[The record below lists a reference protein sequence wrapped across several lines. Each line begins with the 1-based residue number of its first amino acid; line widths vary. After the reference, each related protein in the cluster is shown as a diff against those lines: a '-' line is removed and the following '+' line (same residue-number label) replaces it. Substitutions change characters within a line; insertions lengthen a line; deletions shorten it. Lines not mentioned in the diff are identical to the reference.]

1 MTNTQVLLPADVDRA
16 HLLGR
21 VFDPE
26 VNGPCLVAVE
36 GNELVDI
43 TSAGPTMSQLLN
55 DPDVLTTIARACVNG
70 RRWDIDDVLAAS
82 LQPMSTEVTFL
93 SPLDLQV
100 IKAAGVTFVESMLER
115 VVEERAHGDRQA
127 AHRIRED
134 LRAIIGGRL
143 DALVP
148 GSEEAERVKQLLIA
162 EGMWSAYLEVGIGV
176 QPEVFTKAP
185 ILSSVGTGQEIGI
198 RSDSSWNNPEPE
210 VVLVVDATG
219 RIVGVTLGNDVNHR
233 DIEGRSA
240 LLLGTAKDNNA
251 SCAVGPFIRL
261 LDQYFTMQNVNALD
275 VALKVHGEDGFVM
288 EGHSSMRNIS
298 RTPES
303 LVHHVIGDNHQYPD
317 GFALFTGTL
326 FAPTMDRYSQGN
338 GFTHAIGDV
347 VRISAPELGEL
358 SNTVNLSEKA
368 QPWTFGVTEL
378 MANLSRRGLLPT
390 A

>member
-1 MTNTQVLLPADVDRA
+1 MTTTHVLLPEDADRA

-21 VFDPE
+21 VFDPD

-43 TSAGPTMSQLLN
+43 TSAGPTMSQLLQ
-55 DPDVLTTIARACVNG
+55 DSDVLTTVARACATG
-70 RRWDIDDVLAAS
+70 RRWTLDDVLASS
-82 LQPMSTEVTFL
+82 LQQIPTEVTFL
-93 SPLDLQV
+93 SPVDLQV

-115 VVEERAHGDRQA
+115 VVEERAHGDRHA

-134 LRAIIGGRL
+134 LREIIGGRL
-143 DALVP
+143 DSLVP
-148 GSEEAERVKQLLIA
+148 GSDEAARVKQLLIA
-162 EGMWSAYLEVGIGV
+162 EGMWSAYLEVGIGI

-185 ILSSVGTGQEIGI
+185 VLSTVGTGQDIGI
-198 RSDSSWNNPEPE
+198 RSDSAWNNPEPE

-219 RIVGVTLGNDVNHR
+219 RIVGVTLGNDVNLR

-261 LDQYFTMQNVNALD
+261 LDQHFTMQHVNSLDIALTVRGD
-275 VALKVHGEDGFVM
+275 DGFVM
-288 EGHSSMRNIS
+288 EGYSSMRNIS
-298 RTPES
+298 RAPET

-326 FAPTMDRYSQGN
+326 FAPTEDRYSQGD

-347 VRISAPELGEL
+347 VRISSPQLGEL
-358 SNTVNLSEKA
+358 CNTVTLSEKA
-368 QPWTFGVTEL
+368 QPWSFGVAEL
-378 MANLSRRGLLPT
+378 MSNLSRRGLLPK